1 MTAGQLSSF
10 LPKAFKL
17 MKTGRPGPVHIEVP
31 YDVYQLEAETVVADP
46 IDWSDSIAWR
56 TGAEDRVIGSIL
68 QKLKEAKRPL
78 ILAGGGVNHPL
89 PRNSCGY
96 LRRR

>member
-1 MTAGQLSSF
+1 M
-10 LPKAFKL
+10 
-17 MKTGRPGPVHIEVP
+17 P

-46 IDWSDSIAWR
+46 IDWSDSIALADWR
-56 TGAEDRVIGSIL
+56 GDRVLGSIL

-78 ILAGGGVNHPL
+78 ILAGGGSTTPL

>member
-1 MTAGQLSSF
+1 MMSTNWRQRL
-10 LPKAFKL
+10 LWQ
-17 MKTGRPGPVHIEVP
+17 T
-31 YDVYQLEAETVVADP
+31 P

-78 ILAGGGVNHPL
+78 ILAGGGSTTPL